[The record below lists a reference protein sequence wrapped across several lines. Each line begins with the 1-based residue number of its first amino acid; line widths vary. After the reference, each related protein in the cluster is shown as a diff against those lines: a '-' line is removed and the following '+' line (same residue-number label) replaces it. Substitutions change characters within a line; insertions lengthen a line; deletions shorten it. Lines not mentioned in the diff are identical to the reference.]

1 MMLNKRICWAL
12 WAFAFANLAGIQA
25 APEGYPLAY
34 AVKAGERWFL
44 RSSFLLSI
52 PEPGPGQKR
61 QGEGVRWPPTRS
73 GLVIQTEQDLRWKLL
88 PGEAEAKEMHRVMWA
103 VLEPPEVWETPGLRG
118 SPNCRKSQASD
129 LSRVLKGQAGF
140 CPGQWEELQR
150 RSEQAKASSGAEA
163 LP

>member
-1 MMLNKRICWAL
+1 M

-73 GLVIQTEQDLRWKLL
+73 GLVIQPEQDLRWKLP
-88 PGEAEAKEMHRVMWA
+88 PGEAEAKVMHRVMWA
-103 VLEPPEVWETPGLRG
+103 VLEPSEVWETPGLRG
-118 SPNCRKSQASD
+118 SLNCRKSQASD
-129 LSRVLKGQAGF
+129 LNRVLKGQAGF

>member
-1 MMLNKRICWAL
+1 M

-61 QGEGVRWPPTRS
+61 QGKGS
-73 GLVIQTEQDLRWKLL
+73 DGHLL
-88 PGEAEAKEMHRVMWA
+88 DPDW
-103 VLEPPEVWETPGLRG
+103 
-118 SPNCRKSQASD
+118 SSS
-129 LSRVLKGQAGF
+129 LSRTCAGS
-140 CPGQWEELQR
+140 CPQGKPR
-150 RSEQAKASSGAEA
+150 RKKRTE
-163 LP
+163 